1 MEQAQKVSEKE
12 APALLADAP
21 RKGGSPLG
29 VQFFG
34 TGQVA
39 WVSQDTWGE
48 GISRNYYGKE
58 KKQKKYK
65 LAMQQVCLSY
75 SIRLEAS
82 LSYHWWHHMQLQ
94 GVQANRMCHCSVLN
108 ILSP

>member
-1 MEQAQKVSEKE
+1 MTAWLRGGSFWLLLAQAQKVSEKE

-39 WVSQDTWGE
+39 WVSPEETSTWGE

-65 LAMQQVCLSY
+65 LAMQQVTS
-75 SIRLEAS
+75 
-82 LSYHWWHHMQLQ
+82 
-94 GVQANRMCHCSVLN
+94 
-108 ILSP
+108 